1 MGRKEKAKI
10 IRLCRFILNM
20 QTMDMT
26 SDTLLMKRIGRVYP
40 WPNVASMAVTVNTKF
55 NKHMS
60 ILTNQLRYLLAN
72 TGPLESFALRTPA
85 FEEEVDFTPTDKQR
99 IFRAIGRHPLLVLE
113 LSEIPFKDLI
123 HLARGFIDKE
133 FPELR
138 SLSLMNVLPSSRG
151 TEDTLGIITKGFS
164 EAESVEELK
173 ASIVHTN
180 IEEAVQLVKVLR
192 ELPNIR
198 LLSFSFPLFTRAICA
213 AYLRFFEKPKIVQIV
228 TCAYEYNDTCM
239 QPFENMYYLVPNLK
253 AVEFCCLKS
262 EGDVN
267 CKLIEM
273 DAFFRTIS
281 CSCLQQF
288 TLRNI
293 YVKDIQE
300 NARQL
305 FSKTSLVRRL
315 RLEHVCSM
323 QSATRFL
330 RSVGEAPN
338 VEDLGLSLTLCS
350 PPAVEALGS
359 CLHVVSGLLH
369 VDLQNCRIPDQHFV
383 SLRPATLF
391 RKAKTLKLRGNYLR
405 YSSLM
410 QIIDILKTPYTAM
423 EYLDITDL
431 DAPADKIPE
440 IFNAIHAHPTLK
452 TFLWD
457 CVYASLM
464 YDNLYAVVKD
474 NVLIERLSMRHVN
487 VSPANVFKAMKK
499 GTKLQ
504 WVSFGASSFDH
515 IAIRKLWKLC
525 EKNRTLKLL
534 KLNLT
539 RTNFS
544 FGSSFDYFFNELMKR
559 LKPKEIAVTLKKF
572 NKEDREYKMK
582 IRMIKKLTFSVLMNV
597 EVLEKYV
604 KQWWDFKMLH
614 SVVIEDSF
622 IVVQSD
628 WAKWIAEYAQSEKL
642 RATLIFYLY

>member
-26 SDTLLMKRIGRVYP
+26 SDTLLLKRIGRVYP
-40 WPNVASMAVTVNTKF
+40 WPSVLSMAITVDTKF

-60 ILTNQLRYLLAN
+60 VLTSQLRYLLAN

-99 IFRAIGRHPLLVLE
+99 IFRAIARHPLLVLE

-123 HLARGFIDKE
+123 YLARGFIDKD

-173 ASIVHTN
+173 VSIMHTN
-180 IEEAVQLVKVLR
+180 IEEAVQLVKVLH
-192 ELPNIR
+192 ELPNIQS
-198 LLSFSFPLFTRAICA
+198 LSFSFPLFTKAICA
-213 AYLRFFEKPKIVQIV
+213 AYLCFFEKPQIRQI
-228 TCAYEYNDTCM
+228 TTYAYEYNDTCM
-239 QPFENMYYLVPNLK
+239 YPFEDVYYLVPNLK
-253 AVEFCCLKS
+253 SVEFCCLKS
-262 EGDVN
+262 DGDVE

-273 DAFFRTIS
+273 DAFFRAIN

-293 YVKDIQE
+293 CVKDIHE
-300 NARQL
+300 NARLL
-305 FSKTSLVRRL
+305 FSKTSIVKRL
-315 RLEHVCSM
+315 KLQYVCSM
-323 QSATRFL
+323 QNVVKFLSSA
-330 RSVGEAPN
+330 GETPN
-338 VEDLGLSLTLCS
+338 VEELGFSLMLCS
-350 PPAVEALGS
+350 PPAVEALRR
-359 CLHVVSGLLH
+359 CLSMATSLVHISLE
-369 VDLQNCRIPDQHFV
+369 NCRMLDQHFV
-383 SLRPATLF
+383 SLRPARLF

-405 YSSLM
+405 YSSLI
-410 QIIDILKTPYTAM
+410 QIIEILKTPHT
-423 EYLDITDL
+423 EIEHLDITDL
-431 DAPADKIPE
+431 DAPADKISE
-440 IFNAIHAHPTLK
+440 IFNAIHSHPTLK
-452 TFLWD
+452 TFLWN
-457 CVYASLM
+457 CIYASLM

-487 VSPANVFKAMKK
+487 VSPANVFKAMKMA
-499 GTKLQ
+499 TKLQ
-504 WVSFGASSFDH
+504 WISFGATSFDH

-572 NKEDREYKMK
+572 SREDREYKMK
-582 IRMIKKLTFSVLMNV
+582 IRMIKKLIFSVIMNV
-597 EVLEKYV
+597 EILEKYV
-604 KQWWDFKMLH
+604 KQWWNFKMLH
-614 SVVIEDSF
+614 SVIIGDSF
-622 IVVQSD
+622 ITAQSD
-628 WAKWIAEYAQSEKL
+628 WARWITEYTQSEKL
-642 RATLIFYLY
+642 RETVIFYLY